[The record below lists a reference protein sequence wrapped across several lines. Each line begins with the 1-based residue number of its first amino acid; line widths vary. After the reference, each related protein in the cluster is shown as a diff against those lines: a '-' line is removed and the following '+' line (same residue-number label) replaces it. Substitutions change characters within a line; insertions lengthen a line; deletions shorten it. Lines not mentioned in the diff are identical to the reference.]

1 MLSEDEKKDIEQ
13 AVSNVLS
20 GIDIESSSLILEK
33 VIMDNYIIS
42 RGRVNILKIATRQIL
57 NFIEEYKNKGYLDV
71 VREKVKANEEITKLQ
86 KEIEHQKEK
95 RENQKAELTILNE
108 KQKEMDKL
116 INTVSSYKGMFKK
129 EQKDNKKKDKII
141 DLMARAIDNYDSQLV
156 INTFKDKEHVKQC
169 FEKLAERKSKNEN

>member
-1 MLSEDEKKDIEQ
+1 
-13 AVSNVLS
+13 
-20 GIDIESSSLILEK
+20 
-33 VIMDNYIIS
+33 MDNYIIS

-108 KQKEMDKL
+108 KQKEMNKL
-116 INTVSSYKGMFKK
+116 TNTVSSYKGMFKK

-141 DLMARAIDNYDSQLV
+141 DLMAEFIKNSVSEKKL
-156 INTFKDKEHVKQC
+156 INEICIKGKCNNEECHEDDWKECIKQY
-169 FEKLAERKSKNEN
+169 FENEV

>member
-1 MLSEDEKKDIEQ
+1 MLSEDKKKDIEQ

-33 VIMDNYIIS
+33 AIMDNYIIS

-108 KQKEMDKL
+108 KQKEMNKL
-116 INTVSSYKGMFKK
+116 TNTVSSYKGMVKK

-156 INTFKDKEHVKQC
+156 INTFKDKEHVKQY
-169 FEKLAERKSKNEN
+169 FERKSEE